1 MRGVRLWSSRD
12 QVLIADAVTSLS
24 RILLDLFV
32 TFSFYGGAFLQV
44 DLMQYHTPLMVL
56 GASVASLPYL

>member
-1 MRGVRLWSSRD
+1 M
-12 QVLIADAVTSLS
+12 TSLS

-32 TFSFYGGAFLQV
+32 TFAFYGGAFLQV
-44 DLMQYHTPLMVL
+44 DLMDYHVLLMVL